1 MSITVN
7 LGACHC
13 LSLGELERGGGGG
26 SPEGSHG
33 FKKIDCQLTTKEWR
47 GEGGRGEGGGG
58 GGSWHYG
65 RITWILSGHKQTPS
79 TPRRSIL
86 IGLLTGIVPRFP
98 WCNKL
103 DLFKWPQSQFQRC
116 KSLELNEHGSIYFL
130 QELSEGVVEI
140 SYPWWIMLIVN
151 MKAIIY
157 SQSCTGINSFF
168 RPHFHCC

>member
-1 MSITVN
+1 M
-7 LGACHC
+7 
-13 LSLGELERGGGGG
+13 
-26 SPEGSHG
+26 
-33 FKKIDCQLTTKEWR
+33 
-47 GEGGRGEGGGG
+47 GGGG

-103 DLFKWPQSQFQRC
+103 DLFEWPQSQFQRC
-116 KSLELNEHGSIYFL
+116 KSLELNEHGPIYFL

-140 SYPWWIMLIVN
+140 SYPWWIMLVVN

-157 SQSCTGINSFF
+157 SQSRTGINFFF
-168 RPHFHCC
+168 RPHFHCCLSSVHSLRISLSYLRLLISAVQIYDFHIFTVV

>member
-7 LGACHC
+7 LGTCHC
-13 LSLGELERGGGGG
+13 LSLGELERGGGGE
-26 SPEGSHG
+26 S
-33 FKKIDCQLTTKEWR
+33 
-47 GEGGRGEGGGG
+47 GGITWFLENWLPINYQGVKGGGGGGGG

-157 SQSCTGINSFF
+157 SQSCTGINFFF